1 MKLLF
6 ACGGTAG
13 HINPALA
20 VANYITARYPDT
32 EVLFI
37 GSPKGMEARLV
48 AEAGYPFAP
57 VEIKGIQ
64 RRLSW
69 HNVKYN
75 LSALELLATCWGK
88 IRRVFREFE
97 PDVVI
102 GTGGYVS
109 GPVLR
114 LAAKMGIPTVTHESN
129 AYPGVTTRLVAG
141 TADKVLLAVPEAA
154 AHLKCRHE
162 PIVTGSPVR
171 EEILFADR
179 AAARQKLGVGDRV
192 CILSFGG
199 SLGAE
204 RINRAMAEVVAH
216 FAPTGR
222 THHIHATGSYG
233 TELFPACLAA
243 LGAEVAGDPHIDIRE
258 YISDM
263 AD

>member
-88 IRRVFREFE
+88 IRRVFRAFE

-102 GTGGYVS
+102 GTG
-109 GPVLR
+109 PL
-114 LAAKMGIPTVTHESN
+114 T
-129 AYPGVTTRLVAG
+129 
-141 TADKVLLAVPEAA
+141 
-154 AHLKCRHE
+154 
-162 PIVTGSPVR
+162 
-171 EEILFADR
+171 
-179 AAARQKLGVGDRV
+179 
-192 CILSFGG
+192 
-199 SLGAE
+199 
-204 RINRAMAEVVAH
+204 
-216 FAPTGR
+216 
-222 THHIHATGSYG
+222 
-233 TELFPACLAA
+233 
-243 LGAEVAGDPHIDIRE
+243 
-258 YISDM
+258 
-263 AD
+263 